1 MNLEQS
7 HKILKKLPTPWTIF
21 FLIFTF
27 FYLLPSTLLYL
38 NFEKNLLIPD
48 PVYQIA
54 ISFLIQPE
62 TLDYFLYSPLL
73 FFTGYLIPII
83 ILLILSLSSKQKSS
97 KELLARNLEFQNP
110 LFIQSKN
117 FILLAGLIGA
127 VISIFYFFFIA
138 LSMLSNL
145 GEEISNE
152 EFRFL
157 LFDDRYRYFNLL
169 LEIARRILLPIAVS
183 FLMFQSLI
191 FKGRLSNTAKLFWI
205 ILFFSG
211 VITLDRGP
219 VMIAMALMIVYLF
232 LASNSYK
239 HMILYLSVSFTLVL
253 VLGGLVT
260 YLQYNETDFSF
271 IDIIMQGFAVIINR
285 LFYDPALMALVNSF
299 SEIDGLN
306 EPLKLR
312 FSRIGV
318 LWGQEYVGTM
328 NDNSIYVTPVGIIGD
343 IWRNFGFLPMIF
355 FGSLISSIFIIIT
368 YYANRS
374 IILFRLPIAFL
385 TIIWS
390 FYVIVGS
397 LFSIGVLGILS
408 IILFISTISQAWPKP
423 RQ

>member
-21 FLIFTF
+21 LLIFSF

-48 PVYQIA
+48 PVYQMA
-54 ISFLIQPE
+54 ISFLIKPE
-62 TLDYFLYSPLL
+62 TLEYFFYSPLL
-73 FFTGYLIPII
+73 FLIGYLMPII
-83 ILLILSLSSKQKSS
+83 ILLILSLSLKQKSS

-117 FILLAGLIGA
+117 FILLAGLMGA
-127 VISIFYFFFIA
+127 GISIFYFVFIA
-138 LSMLSNL
+138 LSMFSNL
-145 GEEISNE
+145 GGELSNA

-219 VMIAMALMIVYLF
+219 VMISMALMIVYLV

-239 HMILYLSVSFTLVL
+239 KLILYMSVSFALVL

-260 YLQYNETDFSF
+260 YLQYNVTDFSF
-271 IDIIMQGFAVIINR
+271 IEIIMQGLAVIINR
-285 LFYDPALMALVNSF
+285 LFYDPALMALTYSF

-306 EPLKLR
+306 EPLKLQ

-328 NDNSIYVTPVGIIGD
+328 NDNSIYVAPVGIIGD

-397 LFSIGVLGILS
+397 LFSIGVLGILF
-408 IILFISTISQAWPKP
+408 IILFISMISHMWPKS